1 MGWRRVWIGGWRM
14 WVGGWRRVWVGG
26 WRRVWVEEGGVGQV
40 EKCRSWRVGER
51 VEFGEGKEKIVSVA
65 TYI

>member
-1 MGWRRVWIGGWRM
+1 M
-14 WVGGWRRVWVGG
+14 WVG
-26 WRRVWVEEGGVGQV
+26 EGGVGQV